1 MIERNQC
8 LSKLYP
14 QKIMIFQNSLLALE
28 NVMKLILLPKRDQ
41 KIIHSSQ

>member
-1 MIERNQC
+1 MIERNQY

-28 NVMKLILLPKRDQ
+28 NVMKLILSVT
-41 KIIHSSQ
+41 IFHH